1 MSATQS
7 RSVLRHVTGLFA
19 DRKIGVKI
27 AIGFFCV
34 LAITAA
40 ISAMANL
47 AFGIVAASFET
58 VGKRVEMVGI
68 VRDVDR
74 EFLAMQRYVREF
86 AMLGRERDM
95 ETAQARRKSVN
106 DAIKDALRAIA
117 DPERTA
123 KLKELA
129 EQFDVYGKTFDAL
142 IPLRHEEAK
151 LTSEVLEPAGVRLRA
166 DIQKLQQWTV
176 EKSDNINAVILAGEA
191 MKQLM
196 IARLNVTRLLG
207 QREQAAA
214 EAAEKASS
222 DLESV
227 LTEMEGVADTA
238 EARSLL
244 AQIKTL
250 AQKYHQTYRRA
261 AEISE
266 RIDALV
272 NGDMVKI
279 GDAIATDAQAIKQS
293 GIADQQAIE
302 QSTVDL
308 IRKSRTVHSLARR
321 RRSRRR
327 RAARLADRPRHLQAA
342 GRPGAGGAEA
352 RRRPFRRGAAGS
364 RPPRRGRR
372 HGRRGRIVQGQAG
385 GEGATGRRGESRGA
399 GEGGG
404 RAQGGDARAG
414 RRVREGGRQHR
425 RDGVV
430 RLDRTGSGGQH
441 PDQDRRDD
449 PAAFRRGRVGV
460 RGGLHQR
467 AVGRLGDRGDDRLGR
482 RDRPAGAGIEQYRQ
496 RSGQAGAEDRC
507 PHHRAVAGGAAA
519 SATSSS

>member
-47 AFGIVAASFET
+47 AFGIVATSFET

-74 EFLAMQRYVREF
+74 EFLAMQRYVREY

-123 KLKELA
+123 KIKELA

-142 IPLRHEEAK
+142 IPLRREEAK
-151 LTSEVLEPAGVRLRA
+151 LTSEVLDPAGVRLRA

-214 EAAEKASS
+214 EAAEKASG

-244 AQIKTL
+244 AEIKTL

-279 GDAIATDAQAIKQS
+279 GDAVATDAQAIKQS

-302 QSTVDL
+302 QSTIDL
-308 IRKSRTVHSLARR
+308 IRNREQFILWLAVGGLVVGVLLAWLIGRAISKPLVGLVRGVQKLADGHFDVVLPGLGRATRSATWPARSRRSRSSWRPRRNRRPRRKPRRGKRPRPSARR
-321 RRSRRR
+321 RCTSSPTSSRRR
-327 RAARLADRPRHLQAA
+327 
-342 GRPGAGGAEA
+342 
-352 RRRPFRRGAAGS
+352 
-364 RPPRRGRR
+364 
-372 HGRRGRIVQGQAG
+372 
-385 GEGATGRRGESRGA
+385 
-399 GEGGG
+399 
-404 RAQGGDARAG
+404 
-414 RRVREGGRQHR
+414 
-425 RDGVV
+425 
-430 RLDRTGSGGQH
+430 
-441 PDQDRRDD
+441 
-449 PAAFRRGRVGV
+449 
-460 RGGLHQR
+460 
-467 AVGRLGDRGDDRLGR
+467 
-482 RDRPAGAGIEQYRQ
+482 
-496 RSGQAGAEDRC
+496 
-507 PHHRAVAGGAAA
+507 
-519 SATSSS
+519 SATSSRPCRRPRPSWKRPPTR